1 MVTVTPVR
9 AFTDNYIWV
18 LASAGDAVAVDP
30 GDAAPLLE
38 FVEQNGQTLT
48 ALLITHHHA
57 DHVGGLARLSA
68 ACPQLTVYGPPGI
81 RGVTHQV
88 KEGDAITVLGR
99 RFEVLA
105 VPGHTLDHI
114 AYYDG
119 SHLFC
124 GDTLFGAGCGRL
136 FEGTPAQMFQSLHK
150 LAALPDATLIY
161 PAHEY
166 TLSNLRFAAA
176 ADPANPDI
184 ARRRAADEASLEQ
197 GLPTLPSTLAEEK
210 RSNPFLRA
218 HEPALRHSAERH
230 QGGSLD
236 NPVAVFAA
244 LRAWKNTF

>member
-18 LASAGDAVAVDP
+18 LSSAGEAVAVDP

-38 FVEQNGQTLT
+38 FIEQNGLALT

-68 ACPQLTVYGPPGI
+68 ACPQLAVYGPPGI
-81 RGVTHQV
+81 RGITHPV
-88 KEGDAITVLGR
+88 KEGDSVTVLGS
-99 RFEVLA
+99 RFDVLA

-119 SHLFC
+119 NHLFC

-136 FEGTPAQMFQSLHK
+136 FEGSPAQMFHSLQK
-150 LAALPDATLIY
+150 LAALPEATRIY

-176 ADPANPDI
+176 AEPANQDI
-184 ARRRAADEASLEQ
+184 ARRRAADEASLAQ
-197 GLPTLPSTLAEEK
+197 GRPTLPSTLAEEK
-210 RSNPFLRA
+210 RTNPFLRA
-218 HEPALRHSAERH
+218 QEPALRQSAERY
-230 QGGSLD
+230 QGSRLGD
-236 NPVAVFAA
+236 PVAVFAA
-244 LRAWKNTF
+244 LREWKNTF